1 MGRTPEDFVREA
13 VLTFTEDYE
22 DGRDAQEVIDRDEPT
37 YTLEEVEQ
45 NRSVTTMDAI
55 CFSPCRKIVVSGVL
69 LPGMFWVVGCGGNGS
84 SSPGSTPPPV
94 TGAVT
99 PTVTVSASPAG
110 SITTA
115 QALSVSVTV
124 TAGSGTPSGSVVLSS
139 GSYAS
144 FPASLSNG
152 GAVVSVPAGLL
163 AAGTDT
169 LTASFTS
176 ANTGSFNNASGTASV
191 AVTASGAAL
200 PVVTASSV
208 TYPTMGSPFRALPL
222 ASGNVLVSLTAATS
236 GIEVF
241 SPTAGGGLTA
251 ACFNY
256 VRPAFV
262 QDGASVLGINLL
274 PNGLGL
280 AASLG
285 VDGAIFYDLS
295 TLQTCT
301 STGVQVSQGTVA
313 SDQGSF
319 DVVVTPDGKY
329 AFVANEYGVAAG
341 ATTEGNIGVVALQ
354 YDANGI
360 VTAGT
365 LLGQISTGGQAIAGV
380 TISPDGSRLYVTS
393 EIAGAGSTAAGA
405 SNPVLTETTCV
416 QQAGSKAT
424 ANGLL
429 TVIDVAKAEASP
441 SSGASSAA
449 ILATVNA
456 GCSPVRAVETA
467 DLSTLWVAAR
477 GDNRVLA
484 FSTGM
489 LEANPGNALLG
500 YADTGGTSPVGLRL
514 FDKDKL
520 LAVANS
526 NRFGTAGTGTANATI
541 LSVAAP
547 ASASV
552 VGTVAT
558 GTFPREITVG
568 SDDRTLYLTNY
579 NSQSFQVIATK
590 VQ

>member
-1 MGRTPEDFVREA
+1 
-13 VLTFTEDYE
+13 
-22 DGRDAQEVIDRDEPT
+22 
-37 YTLEEVEQ
+37 
-45 NRSVTTMDAI
+45 MDAI
-55 CFSPCRKIVVSGVL
+55 GFSACRRAVVVGLL
-69 LPGMFWVVGCGGNGS
+69 LPGVLVVGCGGNGS
-84 SSPGSTPPPV
+84 STSTPPPV
-94 TGAVT
+94 AGAVT
-99 PTVTVSASPAG
+99 PTVTVTASPAG
-110 SITTA
+110 SVTTA
-115 QALSVSVTV
+115 HALSVNVAVTS
-124 TAGSGTPSGSVVLSS
+124 GSGMPSGSVVLSS
-139 GSYAS
+139 GSYAA
-144 FPASLSNG
+144 FPTSLSDG
-152 GAVVSVPAGLL
+152 GAVISVPAGLL
-163 AAGTDT
+163 AVGTDT
-169 LTASFTS
+169 LTANFTP
-176 ANTGSFNNASGTASV
+176 ANTGSFNSASGTTNV
-191 AVTASGAAL
+191 AVAASGAAL

-208 TYPTMGSPFRALPL
+208 TYATTGSPFRAQPL

-241 SPTAGGGLTA
+241 SPVAGGELTA
-251 ACFNY
+251 ECFNY

-262 QDGASVLGINLL
+262 QDGASMLGINLL

-285 VDGAIFYDLS
+285 VDGAIFYNLS

-341 ATTEGNIGVVALQ
+341 ATTEGNVGVVALQ
-354 YDANGI
+354 DDANGI
-360 VTAGT
+360 VMAGT

-393 EIAGAGSTAAGA
+393 EVAGAGSTAAGA
-405 SNPVLTETTCV
+405 SNPVLTKTTCV
-416 QQAGSKAT
+416 QQAGGNAA

-441 SSGASSAA
+441 SSAA

-514 FDKDKL
+514 FDKNKL

-541 LSVAAP
+541 LSVAVP

-552 VGTVAT
+552 VQTVAT

-568 SDDRTLYLTNY
+568 SDDSTLYLTNY
-579 NSQSFQVIATK
+579 SSQSFEVIATT

>member
-1 MGRTPEDFVREA
+1 
-13 VLTFTEDYE
+13 
-22 DGRDAQEVIDRDEPT
+22 
-37 YTLEEVEQ
+37 
-45 NRSVTTMDAI
+45 MDAI
-55 CFSPCRKIVVSGVL
+55 CFSACRKVVLAGLL
-69 LPGMFWVVGCGGNGS
+69 LPAMFWVVGCGGNGS
-84 SSPGSTPPPV
+84 TTSTPTPV

-99 PTVTVSASPAG
+99 PTVTVTASPAG
-110 SITTA
+110 SVTTA
-115 QALSVSVTV
+115 QALSVSVAV
-124 TAGSGTPSGSVVLSS
+124 TSGSGMPSGSVVLSS
-139 GSYAS
+139 GSFAS

-152 GAVVSVPAGLL
+152 AAVIGVPAGLL
-163 AAGTDT
+163 AVGMDT
-169 LTASFTS
+169 LTASFTP
-176 ANTGSFNNASGTASV
+176 ANTGSFNTSSGTASV
-191 AVTASGAAL
+191 AVAASGAAL

-208 TYPTMGSPFRALPL
+208 TYATTGSPFRALPL
-222 ASGNVLVSLTAATS
+222 ASGKVLVSLTAATS

-251 ACFNY
+251 NCFNY

-262 QDGASVLGINLL
+262 QDGASLLGINLV
-274 PNGLGL
+274 PNGLGV

-285 VDGAIFYDLS
+285 VDGAIFYNLS
-295 TLQTCT
+295 TLQSCT

-313 SDQGSF
+313 SNQGSF

-341 ATTEGNIGVVALQ
+341 ATTEGNVGVVALQ

-393 EIAGAGSTAAGA
+393 EIAGAGGTAAGA
-405 SNPVLTETTCV
+405 GNPVLSETTCV

-429 TVIDVAKAEASP
+429 TVIDVAKAEA
-441 SSGASSAA
+441 GAGSAA

-489 LEANPGNALLG
+489 LEANAGNALLG

-526 NRFGTAGTGTANATI
+526 NRFGTGTANATI

-547 ASASV
+547 AAASV
-552 VGTVAT
+552 VQTVAT

-568 SDDRTLYLTNY
+568 SDDSTLYLTNY
-579 NSQSFQVIATK
+579 SSQSFQVIATK